1 MLGCGHSLPYAI
13 IIEQV
18 LKEAMIMIDR
28 LESIVNKYNELTSE
42 LSKPEII
49 SDIKKMTEISKE
61 QRRLEGIVNVYN
73 DYKKVLSDL
82 DECKELLKD
91 KEMAEF
97 AHEEQVNLEKRK
109 SELESELEV
118 MLLPHDPNDDKNVIV
133 EIRGAAGGDEAN
145 IFAGDLFDMYQK
157 YANNEGFKIEIL
169 ESEEGTAGG
178 FTNISFMVKGEG
190 AYSKL
195 KYESGSHRVQRVPA
209 TESQGRVH
217 TSTATVL
224 VMPEVPDFEY
234 ELDENEVRV
243 DITRSS
249 GCGGQGVN
257 TTDSAVRLTHIPT
270 GIIVYSQTERS
281 QIKNK
286 EKAFKI
292 LRARL
297 YDLKL
302 REQEEAI
309 GAERRSKIGTGD
321 RSEKIRTY
329 NYPQNRLT
337 DHRIGFTSMNL
348 DRIMDGELGV
358 VINALINE
366 DQKRKLENNE

>member
-1 MLGCGHSLPYAI
+1 
-13 IIEQV
+13 
-18 LKEAMIMIDR
+18 MINR
-28 LESIVNKYNELTSE
+28 LEAIQKKYNEITEELTKDE
-42 LSKPEII
+42 TIK
-49 SDIKKMTEISKE
+49 DIKKMTELSKE
-61 QRRLEGIVNVYN
+61 QRRLSETVDIYQK
-73 DYKKVLSDL
+73 YKRILSDI
-82 DECKELLKD
+82 EAAKEMLND
-91 KEMAEF
+91 KEMQEF
-97 AHEEQVNLEKRK
+97 AKEEISNLNKEKEQIEG
-109 SELESELEV
+109 ELEIL
-118 MLLPHDPNDDKNVIV
+118 LLPHDPNDEKNVIV

-145 IFAGDLFDMYQK
+145 IFAGDLFDMYNH
-157 YANNEGFKIEIL
+157 YVNNFGWKIEIL
-169 ESEEGTAGG
+169 SEEPGTAGG
-178 FTNISFMVKGEG
+178 YSQIEFMIKGEG

-195 KYESGSHRVQRVPA
+195 KYESGAHRVQRVPE

-224 VMPEVPDFEY
+224 VMPEAEEFDY
-234 ELDENEVRV
+234 ELDESEVRI

-292 LRARL
+292 LKTRL

-302 REQEEAI
+302 REQEA
-309 GAERRSKIGTGD
+309 ANQQERKSKIGTGD

-329 NYPQNRLT
+329 NYPQNRVT

-348 DRIMDGELGV
+348 DRIMAGDLGV
-358 VINALINE
+358 IIDALINE
-366 DQKRKLENNE
+366 DQKIKLENSEI

>member
-1 MLGCGHSLPYAI
+1 
-13 IIEQV
+13 
-18 LKEAMIMIDR
+18 MINR
-28 LESIVNKYNELTSE
+28 LEAILKRYNEIKEELSSPEIVSDIRKMTE
-42 LSKPEII
+42 LSK
-49 SDIKKMTEISKE
+49 E
-61 QRRLEGIVNVYN
+61 QTRLEKTVNIYEE
-73 DYKKVLSDL
+73 YKQVLEDI
-82 DECKELLKD
+82 EAAKEMIKD
-91 KEMAEF
+91 KDMAEF
-97 AHEEQVNLEKRK
+97 AKEELSNLEERRVQIEK
-109 SELESELEV
+109 ELEIL
-118 MLLPHDPNDDKNVIV
+118 LLPHDPNDEKNVIV

-157 YANNEGFKIEIL
+157 YANGLGWKIEVL
-169 ESEEGTAGG
+169 NAEEGTAGG
-178 FTNISFMVKGEG
+178 YSQIEFMVKGEG

-195 KYESGSHRVQRVPA
+195 KYESGAHRVQRVPA

-224 VMPEVPDFEY
+224 VMPEAEEFDY
-234 ELDENEVRV
+234 ELDESEVRI

-292 LRARL
+292 LKTRL

-302 REQEEAI
+302 REQEEANH
-309 GAERRSKIGTGD
+309 AERKNKIGTGD

-358 VINALINE
+358 VIDELINE
-366 DQKRKLENNE
+366 NQRRELEGTLEN